1 MLHDA
6 IGPNGVEAPISV
18 WERVCRA
25 NTEGRIRRYAPRIGF
40 FDHCSA
46 RVDTHDVTKRSDD
59 LGDRAHVVA
68 GPAAHVEHVH
78 PSVKLLYRKGP
89 QFVVSRKARAE
100 IEIFDQTSGVRFVDV
115 AKIHAYFSCV
125 RT

>member
-78 PSVKLLYRKGP
+78 PSVELLYRKVRSLSSLEKREP
-89 QFVVSRKARAE
+89 KSRYSIRLRVFVSRR
-100 IEIFDQTSGVRFVDV
+100 
-115 AKIHAYFSCV
+115 C
-125 RT
+125 